1 MLLADVYTR
10 VGDVMNAHPQY
21 LPTDATM
28 RDAGTMIG
36 EKRIVPIVDA
46 ECRLAGVVTLD
57 DIAARYLQEHD
68 LASGAQSR
76 IAIQSMV
83 RTLDGELLA
92 GDLEGDWQ
100 GRVWVGA
107 MRTESMVTLVQPG
120 DMVVVGDRERPQN
133 AAIELGVGCLVVVG
147 GPRRRGGRGGRRLA
161 CVLVS
166 RQCGHL
172 VVPILVPGPSM
183 QPRMVRTTWVNGE
196 VARGYQETGEGYR
209 APPPGSGRS
218 CAVQQ
223 CGEVS
228 CFGSPTPVA
237 AMVLPSPGRSS
248 TGRVDWRHHSSFRLT
263 FTSEST

>member
-1 MLLADVYTR
+1 MLDPLDTGEAGSAQRTSCECVLRLRLRRMCFARGCFAGPQQIGTLGAELKVSTGLIADRPTGTVPWPRSQLSLRR
-10 VGDVMNAHPQY
+10 VAEGHGDPVPGV
-21 LPTDATM
+21 D
-28 RDAGTMIG
+28 RDHG
-36 EKRIVPIVDA
+36 
-46 ECRLAGVVTLD
+46 
-57 DIAARYLQEHD
+57 
-68 LASGAQSR
+68 
-76 IAIQSMV
+76 
-83 RTLDGELLA
+83 
-92 GDLEGDWQ
+92 GDE
-100 GRVWVGA
+100 
-107 MRTESMVTLVQPG
+107 
-120 DMVVVGDRERPQN
+120 
-133 AAIELGVGCLVVVG
+133 GCLVVVG

-183 QPRMVRTTWVNGE
+183 QPRMVRTTWLNGE

-248 TGRVDWRHHSSFRLT
+248 TGRVVWRHHSSFRLT